1 MNKIR
6 IFYKLAIL
14 LFFVLSCSKKEV
26 KEVKVDDWKH
36 GDKVPEGYRALF
48 TADGYILEKL

>member
-1 MNKIR
+1 M
-6 IFYKLAIL
+6 A
-14 LFFVLSCSKKEV
+14 KKDKVVKKVVEEEEV

-36 GDKVPEGYRALF
+36 GDKVPEGYRAVF